1 MRHVIVMFLTGLMTV
16 SAWAQVQLKPGLTPK
31 DLDKKIDAK
40 EVGAKETDTKKVKP
54 IVLLPY
60 NELEGLLEKFRST
73 PSSKEQFEFART
85 LHAQVRDRQGELLKL
100 VKTARGDERLR
111 AIELVGFARDAEI
124 TPVLLK
130 LTGST
135 DDAVAR
141 RAVDALG
148 VNGDPK
154 AVEPLVKL
162 LSGSNRG
169 LANRAAISVGRIGD
183 KSATPVMLKQL
194 EKSKDL
200 LYRLS
205 LIRGI
210 GLLKDE
216 SAIPALENV
225 LLDSSNPLEQ
235 AAVYDATNLIM
246 GDDPFRIVVQ
256 LEHIADILK
265 TRDAGW
271 QTQLAQAA
279 VTDALDRIIKEA
291 EKKKGGGG
299 GGGGGKKGKKGK
311 KGKGK
316 PTGGAASG
324 KGGNKPGKSSGGKGT
339 AGATSSDVGEMNTDG
354 SGGPARGR
362 TSAVAWGNLPPAV
375 REEVTAALKG
385 DLPERYRRF
394 LEVYYKI
401 LAEGK

>member
-1 MRHVIVMFLTGLMTV
+1 MRHAIVIFLVGLMTV
-16 SAWAQVQLKPGLTPK
+16 SAWTQVELKPGVAAKDFDTKDAK
-31 DLDKKIDAK
+31 DLSAGKAK
-40 EVGAKETDTKKVKP
+40 PV
-54 IVLLPY
+54 VLLPY
-60 NELEGLLEKFRST
+60 GELEGLLEKFRST
-73 PSSKEQFEFART
+73 PSSKEQIEFART

-111 AIELVGFARDAEI
+111 VIELVGFARDTDI

-130 LTGST
+130 LVGSSN
-135 DDAVAR
+135 AAIAR

-148 VNGDPK
+148 VNGDPESVK
-154 AVEPLVKL
+154 PLVKL
-162 LSGSNRG
+162 LSGSNQG
-169 LANRAAISVGRIGD
+169 LAGRAAIAIGRIGD
-183 KSATPVMLKQL
+183 KVAAPAMLKQL
-194 EKSKDL
+194 EKTKDL
-200 LYRLS
+200 IYRLS

-246 GDDPFRIVVQ
+246 GDDPFRIVAQ
-256 LEHIADILK
+256 LERIADILK
-265 TRDAGW
+265 ARDTGW

-279 VTDALDRIIKEA
+279 VTDAFDRIIKEA
-291 EKKKGGGG
+291 EKKGGG
-299 GGGGGKKGKKGK
+299 GGGGGKKGRKTSKKGQ
-311 KGKGK
+311 GK
-316 PTGGAASG
+316 GGAASG
-324 KGGNKPGKSSGGKGT
+324 KGKGSKPGKSSG
-339 AGATSSDVGEMNTDG
+339 AMSSDVPEMNADG
-354 SGGPARGR
+354 SGGPARVGV
-362 TSAVAWGNLPPAV
+362 SAEAWGTLPPAV